1 MNPLDHV
8 PGCLCDACAIFYTSI
23 ERLCQSSADAE
34 RQQYR
39 RWLHSVGV
47 LPARPAVPAAVA
59 PCAPS

>member
-1 MNPLDHV
+1 MNPLGHV
-8 PGCLCDACAIFYTSI
+8 PGCLCDDCERFYAGI
-23 ERLCQSSADAE
+23 AALCQQEAQAE

-59 PCAPS
+59 PRAPS